1 MSFFSRTR
9 RSVPTLNTSS
19 LPDLVFTVLFF
30 FITVTQM
37 RQVTLKVRY
46 RVPQGTELTRLTRK
60 SAVTHIYIG
69 PPVDETG
76 RVKSAKPRI
85 QINDKYADVSEVTD
99 FVSEER
105 RRMRPEDAKNM
116 TVSLKIDRAT
126 DMGTVSD
133 VKLALRRGGAL
144 HISYSAVSRSGGKSL
159 AP

>member
-1 MSFFSRTR
+1 MSFFR
-9 RSVPTLNTSS
+9 RSKRTVPVLNTSS

-30 FITVTQM
+30 FITVTHM
-37 RQVTLKVRY
+37 REVTLKVQY

-69 PPVDETG
+69 RPVDEMN
-76 RVKSAKPRI
+76 RVNGTKPRI
-85 QINDKYADVSEVTD
+85 QLNDKYADVSTVTD

-105 RRMRPEDAKNM
+105 RRMQPEDARNM

-133 VKLALRRGGAL
+133 VKLALRRAGAL
-144 HISYSAVSRSGGKSL
+144 RINYSAVSRNEK
-159 AP
+159 